1 MKTKK
6 DGHRTIRFVAL
17 ILLPC
22 VCMFAIEFL
31 LTACSYADG
40 ASGKSNAPMG
50 KLTKEEL
57 L

>member
-22 VCMFAIEFL
+22 VFMLAMEL
-31 LTACSYADG
+31 VLTACSYC
-40 ASGKSNAPMG
+40 
-50 KLTKEEL
+50 
-57 L
+57 